1 MKKKLK
7 MLEATMYSIRALLEF
22 YKTEEIRDFLDY
34 LMILYDREINKE
46 IKDTYYFDPGKFITK

>member
-1 MKKKLK
+1 